1 MIGES
6 ATTVPTQSKHDDA
19 SVLITVSTPG
29 LETPVCRL
37 GNSQQVLQDLTVRDL
52 VERSINPR
60 SLLSVGVPMA
70 QLEAESPAALA
81 IGELLSVDSAELFLL
96 DDRGQRERK
105 LSPTEPA
112 TSVANAT
119 TGQEGST
126 FVNIKLEVS
135 AAADAAPPAGEERRQ
150 TGSTEVPELQPMD
163 QPPPIKPVAST
174 EDSLQA
180 SDPGLAADEPPA
192 TEAAEA
198 EPQAPEEVQAPAKE
212 IMTIVA
218 EAPTE
223 TRPGWNKQRK
233 EYVRK
238 SDWLRAQFL
247 PEVESLDFS
256 GLFVGNLGLGIR
268 EQQTRRNVVLADPSR
283 VTEVLLKGNGYRRSG
298 DHAKA
303 LICYQ
308 ELVDMDAANADFRFL
323 LGKTLLE
330 LGQAAAA
337 AEALSRAKEL
347 GHDGARKELEQL
359 KAAGHR
365 PDGPLGFLRF
375 WK

>member
-1 MIGES
+1 MIEES
-6 ATTVPTQSKHDDA
+6 AATALTQSKPDDA

-37 GNSQQVLQDLTVRDL
+37 GNSRRVLQDTTVRDL

-70 QLEAESPAALA
+70 QLEAESAAALA
-81 IGELLSVDSAELFLL
+81 IGELLSVESAEFFLL
-96 DDRGQRERK
+96 DNLGGRGRK

-112 TSVANAT
+112 ISIADAT

-126 FVNIKLEVS
+126 FINIKLEVT
-135 AAADAAPPAGEERRQ
+135 AAADAAPPAEGERRR
-150 TGSTEVPELQPMD
+150 STPAEVPELPSMGELPPAAPIVSLEDGLQP
-163 QPPPIKPVAST
+163 
-174 EDSLQA
+174 
-180 SDPGLAADEPPA
+180 SDPGPAAE
-192 TEAAEA
+192 TSEA
-198 EPQAPEEVQAPAKE
+198 EPQAPAAPKAPAND
-212 IMTIVA
+212 IMTIIA

-223 TRPGWNKQRK
+223 PRPGWNKQRK

-268 EQQTRRNVVLADPSR
+268 EQQSRRNVVLADPSR

-308 ELVDMDAANADFRFL
+308 ELVDMDPGNSDVRFL
-323 LGKTLLE
+323 LGKTLVARGLIARVLE
-330 LGQAAAA
+330 HLQDTVDRI
-337 AEALSRAKEL
+337 LV
-347 GHDGARKELEQL
+347 GA
-359 KAAGHR
+359 
-365 PDGPLGFLRF
+365 D
-375 WK
+375 

>member
-1 MIGES
+1 MTAES
-6 ATTVPTQSKHDDA
+6 ATTALTQLNHDNA

-37 GNSQQVLQDLTVRDL
+37 GNSRQVLQDLTVRDL
-52 VERSINPR
+52 VERSTNPR

-70 QLEAESPAALA
+70 QMEAESAAALA
-81 IGELLSVDSAELFLL
+81 IGELLSVDSAEFFLL
-96 DDRGQRERK
+96 DDRGGRERK
-105 LSPTEPA
+105 LSPTEAVA
-112 TSVANAT
+112 TIAEAT
-119 TGQEGST
+119 TGQEGNT
-126 FVNIKLEVS
+126 FVSIKLEVS
-135 AAADAAPPAGEERRQ
+135 AAADAAPPPSGERRQ
-150 TGSTEVPELQPMD
+150 TESTGVPELQPMG
-163 QPPPIKPVAST
+163 QPPPVEPVAST
-174 EDSLQA
+174 EDSLQV
-180 SDPGLAADEPPA
+180 SDSDLAAE
-192 TEAAEA
+192 TAEA
-198 EPQAPEEVQAPAKE
+198 EPQASEEVQAPANE

-268 EQQTRRNVVLADPSR
+268 EQQGRRNVVLADPSR

-308 ELVDMDAANADFRFL
+308 ELVDMDGANADFRFL

-330 LGQAAAA
+330 LGQAADA

-359 KAAGHR
+359 SAAGHR
-365 PDGPLGFLRF
+365 PEGPLGFLRF

>member
-1 MIGES
+1 MIGQS
-6 ATTVPTQSKHDDA
+6 ATTALTQSNHDDA

-37 GNSQQVLQDLTVRDL
+37 GSSRQVLQDLTVRDL

-96 DDRGQRERK
+96 DDRGGRERK

-112 TSVANAT
+112 TSIANAT

-135 AAADAAPPAGEERRQ
+135 AAADAAPPAGGERRQ
-150 TGSTEVPELQPMD
+150 TGSTEVLELQPMG
-163 QPPPIKPVAST
+163 QPPLAEPVASI
-174 EDSLQA
+174 DHGLQA
-180 SDPGLAADEPPA
+180 SDFGPAAE
-192 TEAAEA
+192 TAEA
-198 EPQAPEEVQAPAKE
+198 EPQAPEEVKAPAKE

-233 EYVRK
+233 TYVRK

-247 PEVESLDFS
+247 PEVESLDLS

-268 EQQTRRNVVLADPSR
+268 ERQSRRNVVLADPSR

-330 LGQAAAA
+330 LGQVDEA
-337 AEALSRAKEL
+337 AEALSRAREL
-347 GHDGARKELEQL
+347 GHDGARKELEQI

-365 PDGPLGFLRF
+365 PERPLGFLRF